1 MDSTDLPGDRTVPAA
16 EEVVSDRNYLV
27 ENKPL
32 VPRTLRKKIHIL
44 PLFGERQKV
53 IFSQFVLYSAFLFG
67 SINEN
72 VSFVYSYCQPAAGQ
86 KCKRLSLLVTTER
99 DLTIICTQALFFCPL
114 LPV

>member
-16 EEVVSDRNYLV
+16 EEVVSDRNCLV

-44 PLFGERQKV
+44 SLFDERQKV

-86 KCKRLSLLVTTER
+86 ECKRLSLLVTTES
-99 DLTIICTQALFFCPL
+99 DLQ
-114 LPV
+114 